1 MQKELLMQTL
11 TVKDRRNQT
20 IDRILKA
27 ATKEFSAAGF
37 AGARVDEI
45 ANCARVNK
53 ATIYYHIG
61 DKQALY
67 AQVVHHLF
75 GNAVAQI
82 KRNITSAQSP
92 EDNLKAF
99 IQTIAAMVDQH
110 PELAAIM
117 LREQASGG
125 KHFPEMVAQD
135 LAQIFGILTE
145 ILDAGVRSGSFR
157 ETVPF
162 IVHMM
167 IIGSIVLFK
176 MTSPIR
182 AKLAPL
188 VATLDNMNTD
198 VGGSVAAEI
207 KALIL
212 NAVRK

>member
-1 MQKELLMQTL
+1 MQPLTLKNRRKQT
-11 TVKDRRNQT
+11 VE
-20 IDRILKA
+20 RIFKA
-27 ATKEFSAAGF
+27 ATKEFSEAGF

-45 ANCARVNK
+45 AKNARVNK

-75 GNAVAQI
+75 GNAVEQF
-82 KRNITSAQSP
+82 KRNLTAAPSP
-92 EDNLKAF
+92 EDRLKRF
-99 IQTIAAMVDQH
+99 IQTVADIVDRH

-117 LREQASGG
+117 LREQASGA

-135 LAQIFGILTE
+135 LAQIFGLLRE
-145 ILDAGVRSGSFR
+145 ILNDGAKGDVFE

-167 IIGSIVLFK
+167 IVGTIVFFK

-182 AKLAPL
+182 TKFAPL
-188 VATLDNMNTD
+188 AATFQNMNTN
-198 VGGSVAAEI
+198 VSGEVAAEI
-207 KALIL
+207 EKLIL
-212 NAVRK
+212 NAIKK

>member
-1 MQKELLMQTL
+1 MPPLTL
-11 TVKDRRNQT
+11 KDRRDQT

-27 ATKEFSAAGF
+27 AAKEFSEAGF

-45 ANCARVNK
+45 ANSAGVNK

-67 AQVVHHLF
+67 AQVVHDLF
-75 GNAVAQI
+75 GNVVAQFN
-82 KRNITSAQSP
+82 RNITAAQSP
-92 EDNLKAF
+92 ENQLKLF
-99 IQTIAAMVDQH
+99 IQTVAGMVDRH

-135 LAQIFGILTE
+135 LARILGILTE
-145 ILDAGVRSGSFR
+145 ILDDGVRSGTFI
-157 ETVPF
+157 ETVPL

-167 IIGSIVLFK
+167 IIGAIVFFK
-176 MTSPIR
+176 MSSPIR

-188 VATLDNMNTD
+188 MATFDKMDTNVSGEVAT
-198 VGGSVAAEI
+198 EI
-207 KALIL
+207 ETLIL
-212 NAVRK
+212 NAVKK

>member
-1 MQKELLMQTL
+1 MPPL
-11 TVKDRRNQT
+11 TMKDRRSQT

-27 ATKEFSAAGF
+27 ATKEFSEAGF
-37 AGARVDEI
+37 AGARVDQI
-45 ANCARVNK
+45 ANSAGVNK

-67 AQVVHHLF
+67 AQVVHDLF
-75 GNAVAQI
+75 GNAVEQFN
-82 KRNITSAQSP
+82 RNITAAQSP
-92 EDNLKAF
+92 QDQLKGF
-99 IQTIAAMVDQH
+99 IQTIAGMVDQH

-135 LAQIFGILTE
+135 LAQILGILTE
-145 ILDAGVRSGSFR
+145 ILDDGVRSGIFIK
-157 ETVPF
+157 TVPL

-167 IIGSIVLFK
+167 IIGAIVFFK

-188 VATLDNMNTD
+188 VDTFDKTTTN
-198 VGGSVAAEI
+198 VSGQVAAEI
-207 KALIL
+207 EMLIL
-212 NAVRK
+212 NAVKKELI

>member
-1 MQKELLMQTL
+1 MSSLTL
-11 TVKDRRNQT
+11 KDRRDQT

-27 ATKEFSAAGF
+27 ATKEFSQAGF

-45 ANCARVNK
+45 ADSAGVNK

-61 DKQALY
+61 GKQALY

-75 GNAVAQI
+75 GNAVAQF
-82 KRNITSAQSP
+82 KRNITADQSP
-92 EDNLKAF
+92 EDKLMAF
-99 IQTIAAMVDQH
+99 IQTIAGVVDRH

-117 LREQASGG
+117 LRELASGG
-125 KHFPEMVAQD
+125 KHFPELVAQD

-145 ILDAGVRSGSFR
+145 ILDDGVRSGTFR
-157 ETVPF
+157 ETVPY

-188 VATLDNMNTD
+188 VATFDNMNTN
-198 VGGSVAAEI
+198 VSGPAAAEI
-207 KALIL
+207 ETLIL
-212 NAVRK
+212 NAVSK

>member
-1 MQKELLMQTL
+1 MHPLTL
-11 TVKDRRNQT
+11 KDRRSQT
-20 IDRILKA
+20 VERILNA
-27 ATKEFSAAGF
+27 ATKEFSRAGF

-45 ANCARVNK
+45 AKIAGVNK

-61 DKQALY
+61 GKQALY

-75 GNAVAQI
+75 GNAVEQFN
-82 KRNITSAQSP
+82 RNITAAQSP
-92 EDNLKAF
+92 EDKLRGF
-99 IQTIAAMVDQH
+99 IQTIASMVDRH

-135 LAQIFGILTE
+135 LAQILGILTE
-145 ILDAGVRSGSFR
+145 ILDEGVRSGIFR

-167 IIGSIVLFK
+167 IIGAIVLFK
-176 MTSPIR
+176 MSSPIR

-188 VATLDNMNTD
+188 VDSFEKMSTNLS
-198 VGGSVAAEI
+198 GPVAGEI
-207 KALIL
+207 EMLIL

>member
-1 MQKELLMQTL
+1 MPPLTL
-11 TVKDRRNQT
+11 KDRRGQT

-27 ATKEFSAAGF
+27 ATKEFSEAGF

-45 ANCARVNK
+45 ANSAGVNK

-67 AQVVHHLF
+67 AQVVHDLF
-75 GNAVAQI
+75 GNVVAQFN
-82 KRNITSAQSP
+82 RNITAAQSP
-92 EDNLKAF
+92 EDQLKQF
-99 IQTIAAMVDQH
+99 IQTIAGMVDQH

-135 LAQIFGILTE
+135 LARIFGILTE
-145 ILDAGVRSGSFR
+145 ILDDGVRSGTFIK
-157 ETVPF
+157 TVPF

-167 IIGSIVLFK
+167 IIGAIVFFK
-176 MTSPIR
+176 MTAPIR

-188 VATLDNMNTD
+188 MATFDKMDTN
-198 VGGSVAAEI
+198 VSGQVAAEI
-207 KALIL
+207 EMLIL
-212 NAVRK
+212 NAVKK

>member
-1 MQKELLMQTL
+1 MQTL
-11 TVKDRRNQT
+11 TVKDRRSQT
-20 IDRILKA
+20 IDRILQA
-27 ATKEFSAAGF
+27 ATKEFAEAGF

-45 ANCARVNK
+45 AKSAGVNK
-53 ATIYYHIG
+53 ATLYYHIG

-75 GNAVAQI
+75 GNAVVQFN
-82 KRNITSAQSP
+82 RNITAAQSP

-99 IQTIAAMVDQH
+99 IQTIAGMVDLH

-135 LAQIFGILTE
+135 LAQILGILTE
-145 ILDAGVRSGSFR
+145 ILDNGVRSGTFR
-157 ETVPF
+157 RTIPF

-167 IIGSIVLFK
+167 IIGAIVLFK

-188 VATLDNMNTD
+188 VATFGKMNTN
-198 VGGSVAAEI
+198 VSGQVAAEI
-207 KALIL
+207 EMLIL
-212 NAVRK
+212 NAVKK

>member
-1 MQKELLMQTL
+1 MPPLTL
-11 TVKDRRNQT
+11 KDRRSQT
-20 IDRILKA
+20 IDRILQA
-27 ATKEFSAAGF
+27 ATKEFAEAGF

-45 ANCARVNK
+45 AKSAGVNK
-53 ATIYYHIG
+53 ATLYYHIG
-61 DKQALY
+61 DKKALY
-67 AQVVHHLF
+67 AQVIHHLF
-75 GNAVAQI
+75 GNTVEQF
-82 KRNITSAQSP
+82 NHSITAAQSP

-99 IQTIAAMVDQH
+99 IQTIAAMVDRH

-125 KHFPEMVAQD
+125 KHFPELVAQD
-135 LAQIFGILTE
+135 LAQIFGILTG
-145 ILDAGVRSGSFR
+145 ILDDGVRSGTFR

-167 IIGSIVLFK
+167 IIGSIVMFK

-188 VATLDNMNTD
+188 VATLDNMNAN
-198 VGGSVAAEI
+198 VSGRVAAEI
-207 KALIL
+207 EMLIL

>member
-1 MQKELLMQTL
+1 MQTL
-11 TVKDRRNQT
+11 TVKDRRSQT
-20 IDRILKA
+20 IDRILQA
-27 ATKEFSAAGF
+27 ATKEFAEAGF

-45 ANCARVNK
+45 AKSAGVNK
-53 ATIYYHIG
+53 ATLYYHIG

-75 GNAVAQI
+75 GNAVVQFN
-82 KRNITSAQSP
+82 RNITAAQSP

-99 IQTIAAMVDQH
+99 IQTIAGMVDLH

-135 LAQIFGILTE
+135 LAQVLGILTK
-145 ILDAGVRSGSFR
+145 ILDDGVRSGTFR
-157 ETVPF
+157 RTVPF

-167 IIGSIVLFK
+167 IIGAIVLFK

-188 VATLDNMNTD
+188 VATLDEMDTN
-198 VGGSVAAEI
+198 VSGQVAAEI
-207 KALIL
+207 EMLIL
-212 NAVRK
+212 NAVKKQLV

>member
-1 MQKELLMQTL
+1 MPPLTL
-11 TVKDRRNQT
+11 KDRRSQT
-20 IDRILKA
+20 IDRILQA
-27 ATKEFSAAGF
+27 ATKEFSEAGF

-45 ANCARVNK
+45 ANSAGVNK

-75 GNAVAQI
+75 GNAVGQFN
-82 KRNITSAQSP
+82 RNITAAQSA

-99 IQTIAAMVDQH
+99 IQTIAGMVDQH

-125 KHFPEMVAQD
+125 KHFPEIVAQD
-135 LAQIFGILTE
+135 LAQILGILTK
-145 ILDAGVRSGSFR
+145 ILDDGVRSDIFIK
-157 ETVPF
+157 TVPF

-188 VATLDNMNTD
+188 VATLDNMNTN
-198 VGGSVAAEI
+198 VSGQVAAEI
-207 KALIL
+207 EMLIL
-212 NAVRK
+212 NAVKK

>member
-1 MQKELLMQTL
+1 MQTL
-11 TVKDRRNQT
+11 TVKDRRSQT
-20 IDRILKA
+20 IERILQA
-27 ATKEFSAAGF
+27 ATKEFAEAGF

-45 ANCARVNK
+45 AKSAGVNK
-53 ATIYYHIG
+53 ATLYYHIG
-61 DKQALY
+61 DKRALY

-75 GNAVAQI
+75 GNAVVQFN
-82 KRNITSAQSP
+82 RNITAAQSP

-99 IQTIAAMVDQH
+99 IQTIAGMVDLH

-135 LAQIFGILTE
+135 LAQVLGILTK
-145 ILDAGVRSGSFR
+145 ILDDGVRSGTFR
-157 ETVPF
+157 RTVPF

-167 IIGSIVLFK
+167 IIGVIVLFK

-188 VATLDNMNTD
+188 VATLDEMDTN
-198 VGGSVAAEI
+198 VSGQVAAEI
-207 KALIL
+207 EMLIL
-212 NAVRK
+212 NAVKKQLV

>member
-1 MQKELLMQTL
+1 MNPITLKGRRSQT
-11 TVKDRRNQT
+11 VE
-20 IDRILKA
+20 RILKA
-27 ATKEFSAAGF
+27 ATREFSEAGF
-37 AGARVDEI
+37 AGARVVQI
-45 ANCARVNK
+45 ANSAGVNK

-75 GNAVAQI
+75 GNAVAKFNRKI
-82 KRNITSAQSP
+82 NPAQSP
-92 EDNLKAF
+92 EDNLKVF

-117 LREQASGG
+117 LRELASGG

-145 ILDAGVRSGSFR
+145 ILDAGVTSGSFR

-207 KALIL
+207 ETLIL

>member
-1 MQKELLMQTL
+1 MPPLTL
-11 TVKDRRNQT
+11 KDRRSQT

-27 ATKEFSAAGF
+27 ATKEFSEAGF

-45 ANCARVNK
+45 ANSAGVNK

-75 GNAVAQI
+75 GNAVGQFN
-82 KRNITSAQSP
+82 RNITAAQSP
-92 EDNLKAF
+92 EEQLKAF
-99 IQTIAAMVDQH
+99 IQTIAGMVDQH

-125 KHFPEMVAQD
+125 KHFPEIVAQD
-135 LAQIFGILTE
+135 LAQILGILTK
-145 ILDAGVRSGSFR
+145 ILDDGVRSDIFIK
-157 ETVPF
+157 TVPF

-167 IIGSIVLFK
+167 IIGAIVLFK

-182 AKLAPL
+182 AKLVPL
-188 VATLDNMNTD
+188 VATFDNMNTN
-198 VGGSVAAEI
+198 VSGQVAAEI
-207 KALIL
+207 EMLIL
-212 NAVRK
+212 NAVKK

>member
-1 MQKELLMQTL
+1 MHPLTL
-11 TVKDRRNQT
+11 KDRRSQT
-20 IDRILKA
+20 VERILNA
-27 ATKEFSAAGF
+27 ATKEFSRAGF

-45 ANCARVNK
+45 AKIAGVNK

-61 DKQALY
+61 GKQALY

-75 GNAVAQI
+75 GNAVEQFD
-82 KRNITSAQSP
+82 RNITAAQSP

-99 IQTIAAMVDQH
+99 IQTIASMVDRH

-135 LAQIFGILTE
+135 LAQILGILTE
-145 ILDAGVRSGSFR
+145 ILDEGVRSGIFR

-167 IIGSIVLFK
+167 IIGAIVLFK
-176 MTSPIR
+176 MSSPIR

-188 VATLDNMNTD
+188 VDSFEKMSTNLS
-198 VGGSVAAEI
+198 GPVAGEI
-207 KALIL
+207 EMLIL

>member
-1 MQKELLMQTL
+1 MPSLTL
-11 TVKDRRNQT
+11 KDRRDQT
-20 IDRILKA
+20 IDRILQA
-27 ATKEFSAAGF
+27 ATKEFSEAGF

-45 ANCARVNK
+45 ANSAGVNK

-61 DKQALY
+61 GKQALY

-75 GNAVAQI
+75 DNAVAQI
-82 KRNITSAQSP
+82 KRNITAAQSP

-117 LREQASGG
+117 LRELASGG
-125 KHFPEMVAQD
+125 KHFPDMVTQD
-135 LAQIFGILTE
+135 LAQIFSILTGILDDG
-145 ILDAGVRSGSFR
+145 IRSGSFR

-167 IIGSIVLFK
+167 IIGSIVLLK

-198 VGGSVAAEI
+198 VSGSVATEI
-207 KALIL
+207 ETLIL

>member
-1 MQKELLMQTL
+1 MPPLTL
-11 TVKDRRNQT
+11 KDRRDQT

-27 ATKEFSAAGF
+27 ATKEFAEAGF

-45 ANCARVNK
+45 ANSAGVNK
-53 ATIYYHIG
+53 ATLYYHIG

-75 GNAVAQI
+75 GNAVAQFN
-82 KRNITSAQSP
+82 RNVTAAQSP
-92 EDNLKAF
+92 EEQLKGF
-99 IQTIAAMVDQH
+99 VQTIAAMVDQH

-135 LAQIFGILTE
+135 LAQILGVLTK
-145 ILDAGVRSGSFR
+145 ILDDGVRSGTFR
-157 ETVPF
+157 KTVPF

-167 IIGSIVLFK
+167 IIGAIVLFK
-176 MTSPIR
+176 MSSPIR

-188 VATLDNMNTD
+188 VTTLDKMNTN
-198 VGGSVAAEI
+198 VSGPVAAEI
-207 KALIL
+207 EMRIL

>member
-1 MQKELLMQTL
+1 MQTL
-11 TVKDRRNQT
+11 TVKDRRSQT
-20 IDRILKA
+20 TDRILQA
-27 ATKEFSAAGF
+27 ATKEFAEAGF

-45 ANCARVNK
+45 AKSAGVNK
-53 ATIYYHIG
+53 ATLYYHIG
-61 DKQALY
+61 DKRALY

-75 GNAVAQI
+75 GNAVVQFN
-82 KRNITSAQSP
+82 RNITAAQSP

-99 IQTIAAMVDQH
+99 IQTIAGMVDLH

-135 LAQIFGILTE
+135 LAQVLGILTK
-145 ILDAGVRSGSFR
+145 ILDDGVRSGTFR
-157 ETVPF
+157 RTVPF

-167 IIGSIVLFK
+167 IIGVIVLFK

-188 VATLDNMNTD
+188 VATLDEMDTN
-198 VGGSVAAEI
+198 VSGQVAAEI
-207 KALIL
+207 EMLIL
-212 NAVRK
+212 NAVKKQLV

>member
-1 MQKELLMQTL
+1 MQTL
-11 TVKDRRNQT
+11 TVKDRRSQT
-20 IDRILKA
+20 IDRILQA
-27 ATKEFSAAGF
+27 ATKEFAEAGF

-45 ANCARVNK
+45 AKSAGVNK
-53 ATIYYHIG
+53 ATLYYHIG

-75 GNAVAQI
+75 GNAVVQFN
-82 KRNITSAQSP
+82 RNITAAQSP
-92 EDNLKAF
+92 EDQLKGF
-99 IQTIAAMVDQH
+99 IQTIAGMVDQH

-135 LAQIFGILTE
+135 LAQILGILTK
-145 ILDAGVRSGSFR
+145 ILEDGIRSGIFIK
-157 ETVPF
+157 TVPL

-167 IIGSIVLFK
+167 IIGAIVFFK

-182 AKLAPL
+182 AKVAPL
-188 VATLDNMNTD
+188 VATFDKMNTN
-198 VGGSVAAEI
+198 VSGQVAAEI
-207 KALIL
+207 EMLIL